1 MSNHDFKIDLTEG
14 RNNFVK
20 PLENIDEANNVKA
33 NNVKANNVK
42 ANNVKANNVKAN
54 NVKASNNVKANNV
67 KASNNVKEIVNTIN
81 NLNKKQE
88 LPMDKEFLSL
98 LLINL
103 YEYFLGLVFGF
114 LFNEFMYLIFPFNK
128 ASKPNVFGAFI
139 FLIIFVTII
148 ITCALV
154 LRKSSMY
161 LPYISDI
168 RKTYQ
173 LNHPPPIAMT
183 FSLWR
188 TINQLKK
195 RSKYIQERIFEVSK

>member
-1 MSNHDFKIDLTEG
+1 
-14 RNNFVK
+14 
-20 PLENIDEANNVKA
+20 
-33 NNVKANNVK
+33 
-42 ANNVKANNVKAN
+42 
-54 NVKASNNVKANNV
+54 
-67 KASNNVKEIVNTIN
+67 
-81 NLNKKQE
+81 
-88 LPMDKEFLSL
+88 
-98 LLINL
+98 
-103 YEYFLGLVFGF
+103 
-114 LFNEFMYLIFPFNK
+114 MYLIFPFK
-128 ASKPNVFGAFI
+128 KETRPNVFVSFI

-154 LRKSSMY
+154 LRKSTMF

-168 RKTYQ
+168 KKTYK

>member
-1 MSNHDFKIDLTEG
+1 MSNHDFKVDLSEG
-14 RNNFVK
+14 RNDFVK
-20 PLENIDEANNVKA
+20 EVKEEVKEEVKA
-33 NNVKANNVK
+33 EIKAKAKEEVKVEDNTK
-42 ANNVKANNVKAN
+42 
-54 NVKASNNVKANNV
+54 
-67 KASNNVKEIVNTIN
+67 VNIN
-81 NLNKKQE
+81 TKKE
-88 LPMDKEFLSL
+88 LPIDKEFASL

-114 LFNEFMYLIFPFNK
+114 LFNEFMYLIFPFK
-128 ASKPNVFGAFI
+128 KESRPNVFVSFI

-148 ITCALV
+148 ITCALI
-154 LRKSSMY
+154 LRKSTMF

-168 RKTYQ
+168 RKTYK